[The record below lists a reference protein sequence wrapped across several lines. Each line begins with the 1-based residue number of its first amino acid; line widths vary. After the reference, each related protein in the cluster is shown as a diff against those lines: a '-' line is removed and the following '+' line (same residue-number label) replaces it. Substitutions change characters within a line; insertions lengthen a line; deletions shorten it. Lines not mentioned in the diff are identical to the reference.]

1 MKMVKSDIAKIVVV
15 DRQLILLIFDFFN
28 NKQTYRWS
36 DVALRKSI
44 ICIINIIFKWLE
56 KPGLWSL
63 HDAVADTQD
72 YYF

>member
-28 NKQTYRWS
+28 NKQTYRRS

-44 ICIINIIFKWLE
+44 VCIIE
-56 KPGLWSL
+56 KFGQLNVNVFFTPS
-63 HDAVADTQD
+63 DTQD
-72 YYF
+72 YYINLDVT